1 MYHKDVCNAL
11 QCNSIK
17 FILLLYYLN
26 IVNSK
31 SDLGYFV
38 NILEYIIVC
47 SIRVVEWNS
56 LATDPLCLYF
66 YHFYTS

>member
-17 FILLLYYLN
+17 CNSLLFNYLN
-26 IVNSK
+26 IANNK

-38 NILEYIIVC
+38 NLLEHIIVC

-56 LATDPLCLYF
+56 VYK
-66 YHFYTS
+66 